1 MIRVYI
7 GSTYKATFPYPDGLN
22 DTYTYQVIG
31 ASGTSVLMENVFT
44 VDGSSGNIKV
54 TADTTSWKAGE
65 YQLQV
70 RATKDA
76 EVVIRSLGYVCAV
89 PSVFSAGAKA
99 IDPNSTAQKP
109 KTQRERILA
118 AAWTALE
125 NASDNSAI
133 SVSTDGFSTSFES
146 RGELLRFI
154 NDMEK
159 YVAAEK
165 GRYGRPLLIPVSL

>member
-1 MIRVYI
+1 MNKVYI
-7 GSTYKATFPYPDGLN
+7 GSTFQATYEYPFGLN
-22 DTYTYQVIG
+22 DTYAYQVIA
-31 ASGTSVLMENVFT
+31 ASGTSVLMENAFA
-44 VDGSSGNIKV
+44 VDGSDNIKV